1 MIAAG
6 TLPAG
11 VPQNFGY
18 ITDAAQKE
26 AQEKLAHLVSNAKQ
40 HNQHEQRPRHYIS
53 SSLKL
58 VILIDA
64 IRQIVDA
71 IRQIVDAVRGERQLA
86 R

>member
-11 VPQNFGY
+11 V
-18 ITDAAQKE
+18 
-26 AQEKLAHLVSNAKQ
+26 
-40 HNQHEQRPRHYIS
+40 
-53 SSLKL
+53 LKL